1 MNKNYNYKEKRDVI
15 SGGILWIIEHNSDVL
30 NEIATIVNDFIS
42 KYPHPDYDLSI
53 QNSLDN
59 SCIQIE
65 CEPKNIPSIVEY
77 IVNLEKGIPFE
88 FIGENLITKSYV
100 VRIPLFKGRLDGNIY
115 IDKNG
120 KLEKIL

>member
-1 MNKNYNYKEKRDVI
+1 MNKNYNYKEKRDVM

-42 KYPHPDYDLSI
+42 KHPHPDYDLSI

-77 IVNLEKGIPFE
+77 IVNLGKGIPFE
-88 FIGENLITKSYV
+88 FIGENPIAESYV
-100 VRIPLFKGRLDGNIY
+100 VRIPLFKGYLTGKVY
-115 IDKNG
+115 IDHDG